1 MWSKYMAKAR
11 FTNEQIEQAKA
22 WFFEDENLSIE
33 WGLRPGA
40 GLNGPITVYN
50 KVEPNGQNEKPSE

>member
-1 MWSKYMAKAR
+1 MWNKYMVKAK

-33 WGLRPGA
+33 WGLRPA
-40 GLNGPITVYN
+40 VGLNGPITVYN
-50 KVEPNGQNEKPSE
+50 KVEPNGNDETASE

>member
-11 FTNEQIEQAKA
+11 FTNEQIEQAMA

-33 WGLRPGA
+33 WGLRPA
-40 GLNGPITVYN
+40 SGLNGPITVYN

>member
-11 FTNEQIEQAKA
+11 FTNEQIEQAMA

-50 KVEPNGQNEKPSE
+50 KVEPNGNDEAPSE

>member
-1 MWSKYMAKAR
+1 MPKFK
-11 FTNEQIEQAKA
+11 NEQIEQAKA
-22 WFFEDENLSIE
+22 EFFSDAELIIE

-50 KVEPNGQNEKPSE
+50 KVEPNGNDETASE